1 MSTTARQGRKDNASK
16 RNAVGRSGT
25 PVGVKH
31 QYLPE
36 GRQVSND
43 CIQGTKTRVVEDW
56 EGTKDT
62 NKAKVSDSSLNSTLL
77 PGDTNCIVITA
88 L

>member
-1 MSTTARQGRKDNASK
+1 MRTTARQGRKDNANK
-16 RNAVGRSGT
+16 QNAVGRSGT
-25 PVGVKH
+25 PVGVEH

-43 CIQGTKTRVVEDW
+43 CIQGTKRVTEDW
-56 EGTKDT
+56 KGTNDT
-62 NKAKVSDSSLNSTLL
+62 NKAKVSDSSLNSTPL

>member
-1 MSTTARQGRKDNASK
+1 M
-16 RNAVGRSGT
+16 GRSGT

-36 GRQVSND
+36 GQQVSKD
-43 CIQGTKTRVVEDW
+43 CIQGTKTRVAEDW
-56 EGTKDT
+56 KGTNDT
-62 NKAKVSDSSLNSTLL
+62 NKEKVSDSSLNSTPL